1 MDAIGFALCS
11 GGMPS
16 INGRIVYGKYA
27 LAPGNDSVVE
37 NINVSWDYGI
47 ILAALNENSGT
58 SGPRVNLCYPVYF
71 IPGTDLVAGP
81 SMTQSSES
89 WTAGIMNLIG
99 NVTESNF
106 KLFAHTFLY
115 FILISYV

>member
-27 LAPGNDSVVE
+27 VASGDDSVVE

-47 ILAALNENSGT
+47 ILAALYENSGVK
-58 SGPRVNLCYPVYF
+58 VNLRYPVYF
-71 IPGTDLVAGP
+71 IPGTDHVAGP
-81 SMTQSSES
+81 SMTQRTEG
-89 WTAGIMNLIG
+89 WFPGIMNIIN

-106 KLFAHTFLY
+106 TLFAHTFVY

>member
-27 LAPGNDSVVE
+27 SAPGDDSAVE

-47 ILAALNENSGT
+47 ILAALEDTGDA
-58 SGPRVNLCYPVYF
+58 GPRVNLCYPVYF

-81 SMTQSSES
+81 SMTQRSES
-89 WTAGIMNLIG
+89 WTAGIMLLIR

-106 KLFAHTFLY
+106 ELFAHKFLY

>member
-27 LAPGNDSVVE
+27 SAPGNDSVVE

-47 ILAALNENSGT
+47 ILAALYANSGAR
-58 SGPRVNLCYPVYF
+58 SNLRYPIYF
-71 IPGTDLVAGP
+71 IPGTDQVTGSA
-81 SMTQSSES
+81 MTDSSES
-89 WTAGIMNLIG
+89 WSVGIMNLIS

-106 KLFAHTFLY
+106 TLFAHTYLY

>member
-27 LAPGNDSVVE
+27 SAPGNDSVVE

-47 ILAALNENSGT
+47 ILAALEDSG
-58 SGPRVNLCYPVYF
+58 SGSGVRVNLCYPVYF

-81 SMTQSSES
+81 SMTDRSERLIP
-89 WTAGIMNLIG
+89 GIMNLIK

-106 KLFAHTFLY
+106 TLYAHTYLY